1 MKQQQKH
8 WSKQRQIESTI
19 KKMKKKV
26 KKRMCVL
33 WTVECFCLL
42 CSLYIQFVIWFL
54 RWFFSTLAHYC
65 AKCGEKYDQLK

>member
-33 WTVECFCLL
+33 WSAFAYFVVCIV
-42 CSLYIQFVIWFL
+42 SLSYGF
-54 RWFFSTLAHYC
+54 
-65 AKCGEKYDQLK
+65 